1 MRKIFPLFAVVASL
15 SLIGCAT
22 EPTKY
27 VQFQNITKISKNGS
41 IYTQKD
47 MASGIRWNN
56 DYVVTA
62 KHVTFA
68 KDIEYKSYGEL
79 DLQFVKNS
87 GNNVILPQW
96 RERQAGETVSIIG
109 VSQSGKTQIA
119 TGKDLDVYTEE
130 GNSINYITTAVT
142 VGGQSG
148 GPVFGYDGKVIGML
162 VGITNGK
169 DASGKKTKAL
179 IDKGEEFSLYI
190 PYSVIES
197 EWNKFQK
204 K

>member
-1 MRKIFPLFAVVASL
+1 MRKIFSLFAVVASI
-15 SLIGCAT
+15 SLVGCAT
-22 EPTKY
+22 EPSKY
-27 VQFQNITKISKNGS
+27 VEFENTTKFAKNGN
-41 IYTQKD
+41 IYTKKD
-47 MASGIRWNN
+47 IASGIRWNN
-56 DYVVTA
+56 EYVVTA

-68 KDIEYKSYGEL
+68 KDIVYKSYGEL
-79 DLQFVKNS
+79 DLQFVKKS
-87 GNNVILPQW
+87 ATNVVLPQW
-96 RERQAGETVSIIG
+96 RERQAGEAVSIIG

-148 GPVFGYDGKVIGML
+148 GPVFGHDGKVIGML

-179 IDKGEEFSLYI
+179 TNKGEEFSLYI